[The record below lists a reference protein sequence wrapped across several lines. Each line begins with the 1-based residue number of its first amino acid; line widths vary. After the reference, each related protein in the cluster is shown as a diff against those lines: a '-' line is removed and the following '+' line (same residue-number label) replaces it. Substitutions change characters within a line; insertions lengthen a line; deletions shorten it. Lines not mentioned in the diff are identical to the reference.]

1 MSDYSMKNF
10 GDPRVVRD
18 FEVPPE
24 NLSHS
29 PSTSLLDELERNRA
43 RIGAT
48 QQDENARMAERARL
62 AAEQQAIIR
71 RQAGQV
77 QGKTPMNRLMDFDA
91 LLEEREKLANKEL
104 SGFLDSFEK

>member
-10 GDPRVVRD
+10 GDPRIVKD
-18 FEVPPE
+18 LEVPPE
-24 NLSHS
+24 TISHS
-29 PSTSLLDELERNRA
+29 PNTSLLDELERNRA

-48 QQDENARMAERARL
+48 RQDENARMAERSRL

-77 QGKTPMNRLMDFDA
+77 QGKTPMGRLMDFDA